1 MASFLDP
8 TYTRARDSASSGG
21 EISDVN
27 PERGY
32 DVDVRRLDD
41 AERRT
46 ADAADTR
53 NERQQGRARKF
64 FQAAKSAGRYRQ
76 KASVDEPLVRGTVTR
91 NPANFAGT
99 LTPSLGDT
107 QGPVGST
114 NYANKPQP
122 FSGKSYQWI
131 DGFS

>member
-8 TYTRARDSASSGG
+8 TYDRARDSASSGG
-21 EISDVN
+21 EVSDVN
-27 PERGY
+27 PERSY

-41 AERRT
+41 SARST
-46 ADAADTR
+46 ADSADTR
-53 NERQQGRARKF
+53 NERQQDRARKF
-64 FQAAKSAGRYRQ
+64 FQAARSAGIYQQR
-76 KASVDEPLVRGTVTR
+76 ASIDEPLVRGKVTR
-91 NPANFAGT
+91 NPANFGGT

-107 QGPVGST
+107 QGPVGGT

-122 FSGKSYQWI
+122 FSGKSYQWL